1 MKRASLYSPEH
12 AALVELL
19 RDLRLENGLSQTEA
33 ANALDRPQTYVS
45 AVEVGQRGID
55 LLQVREMCLLYGTTL
70 PKFVIEF
77 EERIK
82 GRPYRPPRR
91 PRVDASP
98 RASTTDRKK
107 EAKTGAKSKPKRGV
121 K

>member
-45 AVEVGQRGID
+45 AVEVGQRGVD
-55 LLQVREMCLLYGTTL
+55 LLQVRELCAVYGTTL
-70 PKFVIEF
+70 PKFAVEL
-77 EERIK
+77 ERRIQ

-91 PRVDASP
+91 PRIDASP
-98 RASTTDRKK
+98 RASAVDRKK
-107 EAKTGAKSKPKRGV
+107 ESAASAKAKPKRGL

>member
-19 RDLRLENGLSQTEA
+19 RDLRLENGLSQTEVA
-33 ANALDRPQTYVS
+33 SALSRPQTYLS
-45 AVEVGQRGID
+45 AVEVGQRGVD
-55 LLQVREMCLLYGTTL
+55 LLQVRELCAVYGTTL
-70 PKFVIEF
+70 PKFAVEL
-77 EERIK
+77 ERRIQ

-98 RASTTDRKK
+98 NGRATVIKKKAATKAMPKIRRK
-107 EAKTGAKSKPKRGV
+107 
-121 K
+121 